1 MITDHTIHNIADLQI
16 AEITTTDLTIGN
28 AQLFLEIIMNLPVDR
43 IVIRKENLDES
54 FFDLRTGLAGEILQ
68 KVVNYRMRL
77 AIVGDYSA
85 YTSKSLKDF
94 IYESNKSNT
103 VVFVGTID
111 EALKRMS
118 D

>member
-1 MITDHTIHNIADLQI
+1 MITNHTIHNIADLQI

-77 AIVGDYSA
+77 AIVGDYST

-94 IYESNKSNT
+94 IYESNKSSA
-103 VVFVGTID
+103 VVFVSTID
-111 EALKRMS
+111 EALERLIQ
-118 D
+118 